1 MIKNR
6 YKILTKLPSNSL
18 PTSERNLVKR
28 AINKTKKKILT
39 LKKSLNSS
47 VHDCNK
53 NMESSV
59 HIN

>member
-6 YKILTKLPSNSL
+6 YKILTKLPTNSL
-18 PTSERNLVKR
+18 PTSEVNLVKR

-39 LKKSLNSS
+39 LKKSTNSS
-47 VHDCNK
+47 VHFFNK